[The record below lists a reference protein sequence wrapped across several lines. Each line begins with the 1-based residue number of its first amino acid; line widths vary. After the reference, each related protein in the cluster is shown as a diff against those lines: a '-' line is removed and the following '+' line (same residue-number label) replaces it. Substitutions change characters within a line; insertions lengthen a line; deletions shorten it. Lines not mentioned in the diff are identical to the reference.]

1 MRMHPYRDAFFISRL
16 RLNATAQRG
25 KETQKCIS
33 DFNVGLAK
41 LIVISGFA
49 VKQLKNQ
56 STN

>member
-16 RLNATAQRG
+16 RLNVTAQRR
-25 KETQKCIS
+25 KKTQRCIS

-41 LIVISGFA
+41 LSVISGFA